1 MKEGRKEFRWEKER
15 KQDGMKNREALFVC
29 TDKLYNLFYFS
40 LSAHLSCPEFLCV
53 YKKSCKARLSKK
65 IRRGL
70 HRKSDETKWKEMKLA
85 LEKKRNHDYVHH
97 SYKTTKQFQVPINSN
112 CTTVETAI
120 LHIEEKRRWTY
131 FVNFYL
137 LCFIKKRDM

>member
-1 MKEGRKEFRWEKER
+1 MGERKETMEWKTE
-15 KQDGMKNREALFVC
+15 
-29 TDKLYNLFYFS
+29 KLYLYVLTSCTTYFTFHYP
-40 LSAHLSCPEFLCV
+40 LIFLVLNFLCV

-70 HRKSDETKWKEMKLA
+70 HRKSDETKRKEMKLA

-97 SYKTTKQFQVPINSN
+97 SYKTTKQFQVPINSK

-137 LCFIKKRDM
+137 LCFMKKRDM